1 MNLDERIE
9 SAWKEQSSEARK
21 WLQCSRE
28 SQLLRAAGFGFEEGY
43 RAAMR
48 SLYVEVKPRDMKM
61 GREYIVWISEEYSR
75 ERWLDR
81 VMVSLSDDTQVC
93 RGSAMGWDYWPRSSV
108 VSAYLRSDI
117 PSPAEVFGGTK

>member
-48 SLYVEVKPRDMKM
+48 SLFVDVKPED
-61 GREYIVWISEEYSR
+61 V
-75 ERWLDR
+75 
-81 VMVSLSDDTQVC
+81 LSGV
-93 RGSAMGWDYWPRSSV
+93 DYWAIVDGQWIPVWWFSDEYARTQAGDCETIV
-108 VSAYLRSDI
+108 YVDI
-117 PSPAEVFGGTK
+117 PPPEEIFGGTK